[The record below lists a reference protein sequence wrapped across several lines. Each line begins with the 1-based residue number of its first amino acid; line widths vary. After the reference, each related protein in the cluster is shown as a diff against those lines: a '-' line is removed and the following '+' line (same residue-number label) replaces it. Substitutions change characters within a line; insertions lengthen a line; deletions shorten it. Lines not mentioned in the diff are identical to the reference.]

1 MQEKISFCQPTS
13 ALRDSWGSQPTLH
26 TFANRTSRPTNR
38 NLQKSAILQPTKHFV
53 YLRMDVIKENIS
65 LKELTELENLSVRS
79 SNVCEWNGLNDLQ
92 GILNYFWD
100 NNNFFGLRNCGQ
112 KSNTELIELCQ
123 KYEDFATKPKIVK
136 PENPIENLIDNL
148 TARQRKILNNL
159 IESQVINLS
168 VRSLNAIEKLSDSS
182 LTIRGLKEILIDPK
196 YNLRKIKNIGEKS
209 VNELAQF
216 FKEVREQIEIVHLF
230 ENDDELTIELFNT
243 YLRRKFCLKPE
254 NIVKIWNNYDSE
266 NGLPVFKTIDTLIS
280 SGYIFNDNE
289 QEIFNRGFN
298 FWNDSSPEKLEDI
311 ASDIRLTRERTRQ
324 IRKKLLDEFDLK
336 FAFLQGLEFDA
347 INLYGLNTDSDIII
361 VNESLIDE
369 IQQKENVSYN
379 NVFVTKILSII
390 FNKSHAVV
398 GNIESLT
405 FNIVKYKGVDSRWNS
420 IYLIKKELKESYDF
434 ESLVIDVKRRL
445 SERIE
450 EDYSFHF
457 ETYLT
462 AFQQNGVEIDY
473 FVITQI
479 AEHIIFN
486 EFEISIDTYDQITF
500 GRNTKKQVIE
510 YVYDILKEKNEP
522 LDIYQIYETLIS
534 KHPNVTKS
542 AEALRGSCQ
551 RDSNLIFFGRSSTY
565 GLRIWEKDDFVK
577 GGTMHDIAEEYLI
590 QFDEPKH
597 IDEITEYVSQY
608 RPEAT
613 PKNLLY
619 NLKSAENRR
628 FRFFKNSHIG
638 LMSKEYDTHL
648 EINNLKYGTR
658 QAWDDSFTELHIFC
672 EANGR
677 LPISSAIGKERKLY
691 NFMNVQRNRIKKLK
705 LSTDKDEKIKS
716 ILLIYPV
723 LRKKPEN
730 RINNTKSQDVK
741 SVSER
746 VHTVTNRW
754 WDSYNKLVT
763 YLEQNK
769 FYPTASIERALYTF
783 CYNCKRGLESGN
795 LHSTQIDALERIN
808 FAFGTASINSWD
820 DNYEELKLFKTKN
833 NGWPKCIDSDKK
845 QIRLYRYC
853 MSLFKAYKN
862 DTLSAEQLE
871 KLDKIEFPY
880 QLGVFSN
887 KWLDNYEKLKKFRAI
902 NSSIWP
908 RAKASDL
915 EKPLYQFCYR
925 NRNKFINGT
934 LEDYKIQLLNEI
946 NFDFYG

>member
-1 MQEKISFCQPTS
+1 ME
-13 ALRDSWGSQPTLH
+13 
-26 TFANRTSRPTNR
+26 
-38 NLQKSAILQPTKHFV
+38 
-53 YLRMDVIKENIS
+53 VINENIS
-65 LKELTELENLSVRS
+65 LEELTEIENLTARTVHA
-79 SNVCEWNGLNDLQ
+79 CEGGCLNDIIA
-92 GILNYFWD
+92 ILNYYWE
-100 NNNFFGLRNCGQ
+100 NNDFLHLRNCGK
-112 KSNTELIELCQ
+112 KSNTELIELCE
-123 KYEDFATKPKIVK
+123 KYEDFASKPIIVK
-136 PENPIENLIDNL
+136 PDNHIEKLIDNL

-159 IESQVINLS
+159 IESQTISLS
-168 VRSLNAIEKLSDSS
+168 VRSLNAIDKISNSS
-182 LTIRGLKEILIDPK
+182 ITIRGLKEILIDRK
-196 YNLRKIKNIGEKS
+196 YNIGNIKNIGKKS

-216 FKEVREQIEIVHLF
+216 FKDVREQIEIVHLF

-243 YLRRKFCLKPE
+243 YLRRKFCLKP
-254 NIVKIWNNYDSE
+254 NDIVKIWNNYDSE
-266 NGLPVFKTIDTLIS
+266 NGLPAFKTIDTLLT

-298 FWNDSSPEKLEDI
+298 FWTDSLPDKLEDI
-311 ASDIRLTRERTRQ
+311 ASDISLTRERASR
-324 IRKKLLDEFDLK
+324 IRKKLLDEIDLR
-336 FAFLQGLEFDA
+336 FTFLQSLEFDA
-347 INLYGLNTDSDIII
+347 LNLYGLNADSDIII
-361 VNESLIDE
+361 IDESLIEE
-369 IQQKENVSYN
+369 IQQKECVGFND
-379 NVFVTKILSII
+379 VFVTKLLSII
-390 FNKSHAVV
+390 FNKTHEVV
-398 GNIESLT
+398 GNIESLI

-434 ESLVIDVKRRL
+434 DSLVTDVKRRL

-450 EDYSFHF
+450 EDYLFHF

-462 AFQQNGVEIDY
+462 AFQNDGVEADY
-473 FVITQI
+473 FVIAQI

-486 EFEISIDTYDQITF
+486 EFEISIDTFDQITF

-551 RDSNLIFFGRSSTY
+551 RDSNLIYFGRSSTY
-565 GLRIWEKDDFVK
+565 GLRIWEKNELVK

-590 QFDEPKH
+590 QFEEPKH

-648 EINNLKYGTR
+648 EYNNVKYGTR
-658 QAWDDSFTELHIFC
+658 QSWEDSFIELQIFC
-672 EANGR
+672 KANGR
-677 LPISSAIGKERKLY
+677 LPLASAIGEERKLY
-691 NFMNVQRNRIKKLK
+691 NFMNVQRNRMQKLI
-705 LSTDKDEKIKS
+705 LSTDKTQKIES
-716 ILLIYPV
+716 ILIKYPV
-723 LRKKPEN
+723 LRKKPERSISN
-730 RINNTKSQDVK
+730 SRKQVVK
-741 SVSER
+741 TVSER

-754 WDSYNKLVT
+754 WDSYNKLSA
-763 YLEQNK
+763 YLVQNNS
-769 FYPTASIERALYTF
+769 YPTALVERALYTF
-783 CYNCKRGLESGN
+783 CYNCKRGLESGS
-795 LHSTQIDALERIN
+795 LHDAQIEALEKIN

-820 DNYEELKLFKTKN
+820 ENYEELKLFKAKN
-833 NGWPKCIDSDKK
+833 NDWPKCIDSDKK
-845 QIRLYRYC
+845 QIKLYRYC
-853 MSLFKAYKN
+853 MGLFKAYKN
-862 DTLSAEQLE
+862 ETLSDEQLE
-871 KLDKIEFPY
+871 KLDKLEFPY

-887 KWLDNYEKLKKFRAI
+887 KWLNNFEKLKKFRAI
-902 NSSIWP
+902 NPSIWP
-908 RAKASDL
+908 RAKGSEL